1 MKQVE
6 IYPGRI
12 VTAYQDADLV
22 KLHELALVAESLW
35 YHEWLGKGQPDRGTC
50 TLGKGFEIYYLPKRA
65 RKPIRRKIVHCNFVQ
80 GNVTA
85 YETGH
90 VVKKF
95 LAEHGVQ
102 AEYDDGVMD

>member
-22 KLHELALVAESLW
+22 KLHEIALMAESLW
-35 YHEWLGKGQPDRGTC
+35 YNEWLGKGQPDQGSC
-50 TLGKGFEIYYLPKRA
+50 TLGKGFDVYFLPKRA
-65 RKPIRRKIVHCNFVQ
+65 RKPIRRKIVRCNFVQ

-85 YETGH
+85 YETGR
-90 VVKKF
+90 VVKDF
-95 LAEHGVQ
+95 LAQQGVQ
-102 AEYDDGVMD
+102 AEYDDGIMD

>member
-12 VTAYQDADLV
+12 VTAYQDADLAN
-22 KLHELALVAESLW
+22 LQGLRLAAESLW
-35 YHEWLGKGQPDRGTC
+35 YNEWVRQGQPDRGTC
-50 TLGKGFEIYYLPKRA
+50 TLGKGFEIYFLPKRA

-85 YETGH
+85 YETGR
-90 VVKKF
+90 VVKEF